1 MLSRRDLSRT
11 GRMAVAI
18 MAVVIWISC
27 RAAGTFAADE
37 KPAASSLDEQL
48 LDDLDNELLKGAGK
62 DAAKNDDEQ
71 PSDDGPDS
79 DDEATG
85 DAEQNPF
92 SRVAR
97 QMRVAEGLIP
107 KPKSGD
113 KTVELQERIV
123 ADLAKIIEQVR
134 KQSQASSSGS
144 SPRRGSA
151 GNNRGQNPKQSSTDK
166 PNDQRSDKPSR
177 NSSNRVG
184 KNDVRRPDMAA
195 MKGLMKDAW
204 GNLPQR
210 EREQM
215 MQAPPDEF
223 LPKYELLI
231 ENFYKRLADEQKNR
245 P

>member
-1 MLSRRDLSRT
+1 MLSRVVRLPIAALT
-11 GRMAVAI
+11 VAI
-18 MAVVIWISC
+18 WLSC
-27 RAAGTFAADE
+27 RGLDALAADD
-37 KPAASSLDEQL
+37 KPAGPLDEQL

-62 DAAKNDDEQ
+62 EAIKANDDQ
-71 PSDDGPDS
+71 PSDEVQDV
-79 DDEATG
+79 DDESAEG
-85 DAEQNPF
+85 SEQNPF

-97 QMRVAEGLIP
+97 QMRIAEGLIP
-107 KPKSGD
+107 KPKSAE
-113 KTVELQERIV
+113 KTVAMQERIV
-123 ADLAKIIEQVR
+123 AELAKIIEQAQ
-134 KQSQASSSGS
+134 KQSQASKSGS
-144 SPRRGSA
+144 APRKGNA
-151 GNNRGQNPKQSSTDK
+151 GNNRGQNPKQSSMEK
-166 PNDQRSDKPSR
+166 PDNQRSDKPSR

-184 KNDVRRPDMAA
+184 KNDVRRPDAAA

-231 ENFYKRLADEQKNR
+231 EKFYKRLADEQKNR